1 MESTPLCPFFIVW
14 EPGCPEE
21 PGIWD
26 GGKGGENG
34 GGAQNTTCSQST
46 HNSNAV
52 CTAKTT
58 LCRRLRPRGAISTSS
73 CHPPAATTGPSVGTG
88 HIWGMLCSSLL
99 PQSPAPHRLFASR
112 AGSMRKQLRKAAHTA
127 LTHGPRTR
135 LARSALGAHAADC
148 STERRAAQPPGRLS
162 PSTAGL
168 SGEPKGCAHC
178 RAAPGLPA
186 PSPVSFPSQEL
197 GVRSRPAAV
206 HLLAANVPL
215 G

>member
-1 MESTPLCPFFIVW
+1 MFPKHPQQQCCLHSQDHAVPQAE
-14 EPGCPEE
+14 
-21 PGIWD
+21 
-26 GGKGGENG
+26 
-34 GGAQNTTCSQST
+34 AQGSDQHQLLPSTCS
-46 HNSNAV
+46 HNGA
-52 CTAKTT
+52 
-58 LCRRLRPRGAISTSS
+58 LCGHGA
-73 CHPPAATTGPSVGTG
+73 HLGL
-88 HIWGMLCSSLL
+88 LCSSLL

-112 AGSMRKQLRKAAHTA
+112 AGSVRKQLRKAAHTA

-148 STERRAAQPPGRLS
+148 STERRAAQPAGRLS

-168 SGEPKGCAHC
+168 SGKPKGCAHC

-197 GVRSRPAAV
+197 GVRSCPAAV